1 MEECADGEADR
12 EGGTSRSPVWAWL
25 TLWSCALG
33 GRASADGAV
42 KTGLRAF
49 GQTSQLDR
57 DATGK
62 QKVEKSGLF
71 GFVWVW
77 FVSFFFLL
85 ITLLKRD
92 KQGESSR
99 NCLMEKIVC
108 ALVSDKVVQQIGLQ
122 CKPWIYLRF
131 LI

>member
-1 MEECADGEADR
+1 MVPLQIHFKLISFLPDAFLDPDLCVVARGAVLVLEQMEECADGEADR

-25 TLWSCALG
+25 TLRSCALG

-49 GQTSQLDR
+49 GQISQLDR

-77 FVSFFFLL
+77 FVSLFF
-85 ITLLKRD
+85 
-92 KQGESSR
+92 
-99 NCLMEKIVC
+99 
-108 ALVSDKVVQQIGLQ
+108 
-122 CKPWIYLRF
+122 
-131 LI
+131 